1 MVMMLIR
8 QKPDLNYSDVT
19 PKSVYLHRR
28 KFLRDLGV
36 AGAALAVGKG
46 LWDAAIP
53 ERRVYAA
60 TKYAGLVKSPFST
73 TETPN
78 SFQDVTHYN
87 NFYEFGIDKDA
98 PAKNAQ
104 KFRTSPWTVSVEG
117 EVKTKRKFS
126 MEEILKL
133 APLEERIYRHRCVE
147 AWSIVVPWIGFSFNV
162 LAKLAEPTPKAQFV
176 AFESFYDPG
185 QMPEAKYGGIAF
197 PYVEGLR
204 LDEAMH
210 PLTLLCVGMYGES
223 LPNQDGAPVRM
234 VIPWKYG
241 FKSIKSIV
249 KIRFVQKEPPATWN
263 LENSHEYGFY
273 SNVNPNVDH
282 PRWSQAKERRL
293 GEFFRRNTLMF
304 NGYGDQVASLY
315 AGMDLRK
322 YF

>member
-1 MVMMLIR
+1 MLF
-8 QKPDLNYSDVT
+8 QTKPELTYADVT
-19 PKSVYLHRR
+19 PKGLYFNRR
-28 KFLRDLGV
+28 KFLKAMGIVSTAAIAGDRLLKLFSPSRSV
-36 AGAALAVGKG
+36 FAGANF
-46 LWDAAIP
+46 P
-53 ERRVYAA
+53 N
-60 TKYAGLVKSPFST
+60 LVKSPFST
-73 TETPN
+73 TEKVT
-78 SFQDVTHYN
+78 SFEDVTHYN
-87 NFYEFGIDKDA
+87 NFYEFGIDKSD

-104 KFRTSPWTVSVEG
+104 KFRTSPWTVAVEG
-117 EVKTKRKFS
+117 EVKTKRKFT
-126 MEEILKL
+126 MDEILKL

-147 AWSIVVPWIGFSFNV
+147 GWSIVVPWIGFSFSTIANLV
-162 LAKLAEPTPKAQFV
+162 QPTEKAKFV
-176 AFESFYDPG
+176 AFESYWDLG
-185 QMPEAKYGGIAF
+185 QMPLARPVLAGIEF

-204 LDEAMH
+204 LDEAMN

-249 KIRFVQKEPPATWN
+249 KIRFVKGEPPTTWN

-282 PRWSQAKERRL
+282 PRWSQATERRL
-293 GEFFRRNTLMF
+293 GDIFRRKTLMF
-304 NGYGDQVASLY
+304 NGYGDQVASMY